1 MISVN
6 DIISGN
12 SNLLTLQSIYGRLH
26 IVNNASKSFLKEY
39 QRGTILL
46 FDIYN
51 TEVKI
56 ICQVDRIYHDLQD
69 NIIEIPYWTLVTLK
83 HHSYL
88 EFSIEPVKRLSNS
101 TLTIQEEK
109 NITTKNL
116 LKILKKQQQH
126 ALSSPVYFCLV
137 PRQLRQLKVSINQ
150 PSLNLLGYISAKS
163 ILYDKPSSEVVFFI
177 ELIDAIKPSNST
189 TTPSSSSS
197 SSSTTTTSFSSSLSN
212 NDIWSIP
219 IVFKGEQ
226 LMKYYG
232 ELQVGC
238 FYIFNNL
245 TPTTITSSIASHSY
259 HRHFKRHILKYNVY
273 QSSFIELS
281 KKKYQSFYLS
291 YHSATTT
298 TVTAAA
304 ELPLLNNYLH
314 LTRYDLNNSN
324 NNNNLTKYEGFVT
337 RIIDPLFG
345 IYELNNEIV
354 LCLFYYLG
362 YSEKQPY
369 HTGTYLVIHHAHM
382 VALTATTGNS
392 LLLDQLWKAPFVK
405 RDPHEPIRIALVAC
419 MRSNIKID
427 IINNNGRKKKN
438 NTNHNYNT
446 STIINMDEYS
456 GMLFY
461 SEKNNNGLD
470 PTSFSHLI
478 YKRLIYYHCLHH
490 CHDFFTLLKHLELYA
505 SLQTKFPFLFEQ
517 QHYDSNNNDHNHTL
531 IHIGQYIIRS
541 FFSQLDLQK
550 QHFYHHGDIYGDFF
564 QHGQTCLAMNTVL
577 SMDDATTSIISLVTF
592 PTLKQVIISI
602 LNGSLDNDVCCKLKD
617 IASPNRLS
625 LYLASS
631 CVNVT
636 RYSYDTT
643 ATNSS
648 NNNISWII
656 GIIDALPDGRLY
668 FKDDTYRIL
677 LIINNNNNKNDNNN
691 NNNSSNGDKDYND
704 LSYEEMIIKLRLG
717 HIYYINH
724 FHLVVEDF
732 SYSKST
738 YTTNKME
745 DKEIQLEYKYIMCNW
760 EDIRYVAPMNS
771 ASTPA
776 SAPSTINNEK
786 IKSHYT
792 LSIPLLDEDTIL
804 RLCHFMITD
813 ENIINQDIALYY
825 IVDIMPTSA
834 RNDQQGV
841 LHLEQWVRAIRYNV
855 TQVNNRHI
863 DWDPMMV
870 TLVFSSQFHSLSYT
884 YAFKIGTWFGLSH
897 VHQLD
902 PFIISPQAYPKI
914 RNIRHQQHPTYFVDN
929 DQYQFFSVIQQTKD
943 QYLQFTSSSSSSS
956 LSTTIV
962 LLSSVF
968 KSTSNIPST
977 LSLDIWKENLPI
989 LTIPQFMA
997 SHEELTHQLQHQQ
1010 EQQFNKNQLV
1020 NVRGMILFKAFIDND
1035 NDDNDTNKLNN
1046 DIQLFQKLNIGFGKH
1061 GRQLF
1066 IRLRQPDGL
1075 QTLDIYMEHED
1086 DQIIHTAGI
1095 IPGNIITLFKIK
1107 KETSI
1112 QNKNIYGKMGC
1123 YSFIQVEPQL
1133 NSTVLENAINT
1144 FTDNIPM
1151 ISLISLHGSSPST
1164 TITAIAADDV
1174 FKINVMVRMILKLQ
1188 LQWICKN
1195 CGTVISGEK
1204 CYNRCQHSGFLFRA
1218 EANIIISDG
1227 TSDAH
1232 AYINGEDLVFKLL
1245 MLLPNQENIVK
1256 LASLK
1261 HGTLSF
1267 GKYVDDNNKN
1277 NTDYDFSFSSSSSHH
1292 DRGNGI
1298 STLESLCKRV
1308 KRQGHY
1314 TMYGKRVFKSSST
1327 NKKKEKRNNNQT
1339 NSIIKE
1345 LGLRT
1350 VNIIDQDHTIQTLAF
1365 NHIKIKIMALES
1377 NEPCQLAWSLIN
1389 NFT

>member
-26 IVNNASKSFLKEY
+26 IVNNTSKSFLKEY

-56 ICQVDRIYHDLQD
+56 LCRVDRIYHDLQD
-69 NIIEIPYWTLVTLK
+69 SVIEIPYWTLVTLK

-88 EFSIEPVKRLSNS
+88 EFSIESVKRLSNP

-109 NITTKNL
+109 NINTKNL

-126 ALSSPVYFCLV
+126 AISSPAYFCLV
-137 PRQLRQLKVSINQ
+137 PRQLSQLKLSINH

-163 ILYDKPSSEVVFFI
+163 ILYDKSSSEVVFFI
-177 ELIDAIKPSNST
+177 ELTDAIKSLST
-189 TTPSSSSS
+189 ITTPSSP
-197 SSSTTTTSFSSSLSN
+197 SLSN
-212 NDIWSIP
+212 SDIWSIP
-219 IVFKGEQ
+219 IVFKGDR
-226 LMKYYG
+226 LMKYYD
-232 ELQVGC
+232 EFQAGC

-245 TPTTITSSIASHSY
+245 TPTTITSSISSHSY

-291 YHSATTT
+291 YHSATTAT
-298 TVTAAA
+298 ATKTAAA
-304 ELPLLNNYLH
+304 KPSLLYNYLH
-314 LTRYDLNNSN
+314 LTRYDLNNN
-324 NNNNLTKYEGFVT
+324 NENNNLTKYEGFVT

-354 LCLFYYLG
+354 LCLFHYLD

-369 HTGTYLVIHHAHM
+369 HVGTYLVIHHAHM
-382 VALTATTGNS
+382 IALTSTTINS
-392 LLLDQLWKAPFVK
+392 LLLNQLWKAPFVK
-405 RDPHEPIRIALVAC
+405 RDSHEPIRIALVAC
-419 MRSNIKID
+419 MRSNIRIE
-427 IINNNGRKKKN
+427 ITNNNDRKKKN
-438 NTNHNYNT
+438 STNYNNNT

-456 GMLFY
+456 NMLFCN
-461 SEKNNNGLD
+461 ENNYNGLD
-470 PTSFSHLI
+470 SISFNHLI

-517 QHYDSNNNDHNHTL
+517 HYDSNNDSNNYSL
-531 IHIGQYIIRS
+531 IHIGQCIIQS
-541 FFSQLDLQK
+541 FFSHLDIQK

-577 SMDDATTSIISLVTF
+577 SMNDTTTSVISLVTF

-602 LNGSLDNDVCCKLKD
+602 LNDSLDNDVCYKLKD

-625 LYLASS
+625 LYLATS

-636 RYSYDTT
+636 RYNYDTT
-643 ATNSS
+643 TINSG
-648 NNNISWII
+648 NYNISCII
-656 GIIDALPDGRLY
+656 GIIDVLPDGRLY

-677 LIINNNNNKNDNNN
+677 LIISNNN
-691 NNNSSNGDKDYND
+691 NNNND
-704 LSYEEMIIKLRLG
+704 NCGNDHNNLSYEEMILKLQLG
-717 HIYYINH
+717 HMYYINR
-724 FHLVVEDF
+724 FHLVIEDF
-732 SYSKST
+732 SYSKSI

-745 DKEIQLEYKYIMCNW
+745 DKETKLEYKYIMCNW
-760 EDIRYVAPMNS
+760 EDIEYVAPTNPVS
-771 ASTPA
+771 IPA
-776 SAPSTINNEK
+776 SLSSTVNDEK

-792 LSIPLLDEDTIL
+792 LSIPLLDEDTRL
-804 RLCHFMITD
+804 RLCHFMIMD
-813 ENIINQDIALYY
+813 ENMINQDIALYY
-825 IVDIMPTSA
+825 IVDIMPASA
-834 RNDQQGV
+834 CNDQQGV

-855 TQVNNRHI
+855 TQVNDRHI

-884 YAFKIGTWFGLSH
+884 YAFKIGAWFGLSH

-902 PFIISPQAYPKI
+902 PFIIFPQAYPKI
-914 RNIRHQQHPTYFVDN
+914 RNIRLQQHPTYFVDN
-929 DQYQFFSVIQQTKD
+929 DQYQFYSVIQQTKD
-943 QYLQFTSSSSSSS
+943 QHLQFISSSSS
-956 LSTTIV
+956 LPSTIV

-968 KSTSNIPST
+968 KSTSNTPST
-977 LSLDIWKENLPI
+977 TSLGIWKENTPI
-989 LTIPQFMA
+989 LTIPQFMT
-997 SHEELTHQLQHQQ
+997 SHEEPSHQLQHQQ
-1010 EQQFNKNQLV
+1010 GQQFNKNQLV
-1020 NVRGMILFKAFIDND
+1020 NVRGLILFKAFIDD
-1035 NDDNDTNKLNN
+1035 GNDDNDAVKLNK
-1046 DIQLFQKLNIGFGKH
+1046 DVQLFQKLNIGFGKY

-1086 DQIIHTAGI
+1086 YQIIHTAGV
-1095 IPGNIITLFKIK
+1095 IPGNIVTLFKVK

-1123 YSFIQVEPQL
+1123 YTFIQVEPQL
-1133 NSTVLENAINT
+1133 NPNVLENAITN

-1151 ISLISLHGSSPST
+1151 IPLISLHESSPSS
-1164 TITAIAADDV
+1164 TITADDV
-1174 FKINVMVRMILKLQ
+1174 FKIKVTVRMILKLQ

-1245 MLLPNQENIVK
+1245 MLLPNQESIVK

-1267 GKYVDDNNKN
+1267 GKYVDDNNKSN
-1277 NTDYDFSFSSSSSHH
+1277 IDYDFSIPSSSSHH

-1298 STLESLCKRV
+1298 STLESLCKKV

-1314 TMYGKRVFKSSST
+1314 TMYGKRVFKSLST
-1327 NKKKEKRNNNQT
+1327 NKKKKGNNNQI

-1389 NFT
+1389 DFT